1 MKQDTIKNIIK
12 EHATKNNM
20 FLRILK
26 ELRMYKIYFRLLDKY
41 GHTEKCSSTG
51 EHIEMAT
58 LIMNGFCWEN
68 DKTRFRYSWVELYE
82 LLSTYS
88 VEIETIKKIGI
99 NELKKNNRWNKI
111 KSMSINK
118 PQ

>member
-41 GHTEKCSSTG
+41 GYTEKCCSVD

-58 LIMNGFCWEN
+58 LIMNGFCWGN
-68 DKTRFRYSWVELYE
+68 DKTCFRYAWVELYE
-82 LLSTYS
+82 LLSTYG
-88 VEIETIKKIGI
+88 VEKIDI
-99 NELKKNNRWNKI
+99 NELKKNSRWNKI
-111 KSMSINK
+111 KLTSINK
-118 PQ
+118 PQWL

>member
-26 ELRMYKIYFRLLDKY
+26 ELRMYKLYFRLLDKY
-41 GHTEKCSSTG
+41 GYTEKCCSVD
-51 EHIEMAT
+51 ENIEMAT
-58 LIMNGFCWEN
+58 LIMNGFCWGN
-68 DKTRFRYSWVELYE
+68 DKTSFRYSWVELYE
-82 LLSTYS
+82 LLSTYC
-88 VEIETIKKIGI
+88 VEIETRKKIEI
-99 NELKKNNRWNKI
+99 NELKKNSRWNKI